1 MPRTHLRVTI
11 VVSSER
17 SDMNNDDGLG
27 AKFWLTALGAILGFA
42 IGGIL
47 LFSLLGAVWYRW
59 GAFGALL
66 VGFGLILGVAYFV
79 DRRRTNAYDDASA

>member
-1 MPRTHLRVTI
+1 M
-11 VVSSER
+11 
-17 SDMNNDDGLG
+17 NDDGLG
-27 AKFWLTALGAILGFA
+27 ARFWFTALGAILAFG

-66 VGFGLILGVAYFV
+66 AGFALILGVAYFV
-79 DRRRTNAYDDASA
+79 DRGRTKAYDDVNA